1 MFLFISILI
10 ENMHHMYHTLRTN
23 KLHVLEKWIKHAK
36 TQYDNSLNAY
46 IRVIIRRPLGR
57 LLEFFE
63 GVENMTHTS
72 TPEEV
77 SFHMNYNKTQL
88 RKVISMFP
96 PKEIKK
102 SLEQLYKRVDKHFS
116 EEEGLLQVVWRGIQE
131 EFIRQHEK
139 MEDLIHKCYPDAGVK
154 LEFTIQDLL
163 AMMSELARK
172 VNV

>member
-1 MFLFISILI
+1 M
-10 ENMHHMYHTLRTN
+10 M
-23 KLHVLEKWIKHAK
+23 K
-36 TQYDNSLNAY
+36 
-46 IRVIIRRPLGR
+46 
-57 LLEFFE
+57 
-63 GVENMTHTS
+63 TS

-77 SFHMNYNKTQL
+77 GFHMNYNKIQL
-88 RKVISMFP
+88 RKVIAQYP
-96 PKEIKK
+96 AKEIKK

-139 MEDLIHKCYPDAGVK
+139 MEDLIRQCYPDANVR

-163 AMMSELARK
+163 AMMSQLARK

>member
-1 MFLFISILI
+1 M
-10 ENMHHMYHTLRTN
+10 M
-23 KLHVLEKWIKHAK
+23 K
-36 TQYDNSLNAY
+36 
-46 IRVIIRRPLGR
+46 
-57 LLEFFE
+57 
-63 GVENMTHTS
+63 TS
-72 TPEEV
+72 TAEEV
-77 SFHMNYNKTQL
+77 SFHMNYNKVQL
-88 RKVISMFP
+88 RKVIAQYP
-96 PKEIKK
+96 PKEIRK

-139 MEDLIHKCYPDAGVK
+139 MEDLIRQCYPDANVS

>member
-1 MFLFISILI
+1 
-10 ENMHHMYHTLRTN
+10 MHHLYHTLRTN

-36 TQYDNSLNAY
+36 SQYDSSLNSY
-46 IRVIIRRPLGR
+46 VHVIIRRPLGR

-63 GVENMTHTS
+63 GVETMARTS
-72 TPEEV
+72 SMPEEV

-88 RKVISMFP
+88 RKVITMYP

-131 EFIRQHEK
+131 EFIQQHER
-139 MEDLIHKCYPDAGVK
+139 MENLIRQCYPDVGIH

-163 AMMSELARK
+163 DMMSELARK
-172 VNV
+172 VNI